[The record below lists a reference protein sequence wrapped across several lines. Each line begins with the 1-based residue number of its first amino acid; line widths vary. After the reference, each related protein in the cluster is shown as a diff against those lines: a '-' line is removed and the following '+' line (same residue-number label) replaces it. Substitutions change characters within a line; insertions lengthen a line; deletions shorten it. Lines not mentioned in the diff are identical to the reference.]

1 MLIKIPMPI
10 KAALLCGI
18 TGALVGAWITVITGW
33 LTLFLVPG
41 FCMGYF
47 FAKAHAEISVLQ
59 KKWKSCLIFGF
70 AYIIGLFCPL
80 DWCMRSLFARLDF
93 YDDTVFEAIR
103 WYTKPFLVTV
113 LLILFLRIFLKLHL
127 KTMFIFILIVCGTL
141 GMWLFGNVLENWCR
155 LILGFGLWQGIMGGL
170 LSLFILKSNPIIQSH
185 LIKTT
190 IDFPDYQEQ

>member
-18 TGALVGAWITVITGW
+18 TGALLGAWITMTDGW
-33 LTLFLVPG
+33 LTLFFAPG

-47 FAKAHAEISVLQ
+47 FAKAHSEIPVFQ

-80 DWCMRSLFARLDF
+80 ESFISSLCARLSF
-93 YDDTVFEAIR
+93 YDTTVFEAIW
-103 WYTKPFLVTV
+103 WYTKPFFATV
-113 LLILFLRIFLKLHL
+113 LLILFFRIFLELYL
-127 KTMFIFILIVCGTL
+127 KPIFIFVLIVCGTL
-141 GMWLFGNVLENWCR
+141 GMWFFNNPLEGWGNLV
-155 LILGFGLWQGIMGGL
+155 IGFGLWEGMMGGL
-170 LSLFILKSNPIIQSH
+170 LSLFILKSNPAIQDH
-185 LIKTT
+185 LLKAT